1 MRAESALSLYVK
13 WLHQVEIG
21 LILNNSYKG
30 TTAMFVFLS
39 NYITLESFVS
49 SREYGRRAAFVDL
62 KLEA

>member
-1 MRAESALSLYVK
+1 MNELNMRRKIKSN
-13 WLHQVEIG
+13 

-30 TTAMFVFLS
+30 TTAIFVFLF

>member
-1 MRAESALSLYVK
+1 MLLWGQEYQGTKIKSN
-13 WLHQVEIG
+13 
-21 LILNNSYKG
+21 LIFNNSYKG
-30 TTAMFVFLS
+30 TTAIFVFLS

>member
-1 MRAESALSLYVK
+1 MLA
-13 WLHQVEIG
+13 WGQVYQGTKIKSN
-21 LILNNSYKG
+21 LDSQQILYKG
-30 TTAMFVFLS
+30 TTAIFVFLS